1 MSGNRVSEED
11 VLAMQDFANTYWPQL
26 LDEARVLF
34 SQKPPRPSDKDYY
47 KALQFAH
54 TAKKTLLANITT
66 LAKLKS
72 GAVHPVGANNESE
85 RIMKD
90 QIIRNAMKNLGLPG
104 GEQP

>member
-47 KALQFAH
+47 KAL
-54 TAKKTLLANITT
+54 
-66 LAKLKS
+66 
-72 GAVHPVGANNESE
+72 
-85 RIMKD
+85 
-90 QIIRNAMKNLGLPG
+90 
-104 GEQP
+104 